1 MPHQDMHQRDER
13 WELASRAAQEGIWDW
28 DLRTNKVY
36 RSETWFELFGYE
48 PGELADNPWVWEN
61 MIHPDDAAE
70 VLDARRKHIDGMVE
84 RYYVEHRMRCRDGRY
99 RWFLSRGQVIRN
111 DQGEPIRMTGFYT
124 NIDARVAAREQL
136 LRENAYS
143 GSSGQRSDVIRPVI
157 PVGSGQVFRSDPAS
171 RSDGIR
177 PMHPSGCPRYLKE
190 QFVLVYQKS
199 AGYQICT
206 ASL

>member
-1 MPHQDMHQRDER
+1 MFIDFLDLLPKPLRYVVFYGLFTIGVFTKPVYTLGI
-13 WELASRAAQEGIWDW
+13 LA
-28 DLRTNKVY
+28 
-36 RSETWFELFGYE
+36 
-48 PGELADNPWVWEN
+48 
-61 MIHPDDAAE
+61 M
-70 VLDARRKHIDGMVE
+70 
-84 RYYVEHRMRCRDGRY
+84 
-99 RWFLSRGQVIRN
+99 
-111 DQGEPIRMTGFYT
+111 
-124 NIDARVAAREQL
+124 L
-136 LRENAYS
+136 LIAYS

>member
-1 MPHQDMHQRDER
+1 MKIP
-13 WELASRAAQEGIWDW
+13 
-28 DLRTNKVY
+28 
-36 RSETWFELFGYE
+36 
-48 PGELADNPWVWEN
+48 
-61 MIHPDDAAE
+61 
-70 VLDARRKHIDGMVE
+70 
-84 RYYVEHRMRCRDGRY
+84 
-99 RWFLSRGQVIRN
+99 FLSRFFPTRASPKNSFWGSATSFFFGTSSSGKSVNEKTALQTTAVYACVRILA
-111 DQGEPIRMTGFYT
+111 ET
-124 NIDARVAAREQL
+124 
-136 LRENAYS
+136 AYS

>member
-1 MPHQDMHQRDER
+1 MFNLVFYETPAGKRPVAEFILDLPQSLKAKAVRDIDILAER
-13 WELASRAAQEGIWDW
+13 GNQLREPYSKHLQEG
-28 DLRTNKVY
+28 
-36 RSETWFELFGYE
+36 LF
-48 PGELADNPWVWEN
+48 
-61 MIHPDDAAE
+61 
-70 VLDARRKHIDGMVE
+70 
-84 RYYVEHRMRCRDGRY
+84 
-99 RWFLSRGQVIRN
+99 
-111 DQGEPIRMTGFYT
+111 
-124 NIDARVAAREQL
+124 
-136 LRENAYS
+136 AYS